1 MKKILKLIGFGLL
14 GLIIIGMSAVFYLS
28 RGIDEGQ
35 QITLSP
41 FSLSTVQDG
50 VYRGQFDF
58 TRWSN
63 TLEVTVVNHQIT
75 EIKIIDDV
83 RFVKEGV
90 SKELFQ
96 KVIDTQAVPD
106 DLVSEATIT
115 SKAYIKAIEDALNNE
130 RGN

>member
-1 MKKILKLIGFGLL
+1 MKKILKYFGFGLL
-14 GLIIIGMSAVFYLS
+14 GLIIVGVSFVFYLS

-41 FSLSTVQDG
+41 INLSSVQDG

-58 TRWSN
+58 KRWSN
-63 TLEVTVVNHQIT
+63 TLEVTVVDHQIT

-90 SKELFQ
+90 SNELFQ
-96 KVIDTQAVPD
+96 KIIDKQEVPD

-115 SKAYIKAIEDALNNE
+115 SKAYIKAIENALRNE
-130 RGN
+130 